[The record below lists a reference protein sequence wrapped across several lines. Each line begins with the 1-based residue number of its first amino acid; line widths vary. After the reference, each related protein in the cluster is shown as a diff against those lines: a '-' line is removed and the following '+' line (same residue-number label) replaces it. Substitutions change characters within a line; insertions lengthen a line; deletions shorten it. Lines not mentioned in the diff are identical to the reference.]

1 MDYLAQEIANLKR
14 KAASADGP
22 DLASASVSSSAAPQR
37 KKYMS
42 KGELERQ
49 RKLDEAEDDRK
60 KAEARKQTSRDE
72 QIALAAKLARD
83 PKPKKVRLPPS
94 KARSSYG

>member
-14 KAASADGP
+14 KASAGGPDPASA
-22 DLASASVSSSAAPQR
+22 SSSAAPR

-49 RKLDEAEDDRK
+49 RKADEQAEVDRK
-60 KAEARKQTSRDE
+60 KEEARKQTSRDE

-83 PKPKKVRLPPS
+83 PKAKKVGNFFGSWLYLDRN
-94 KARSSYG
+94 